1 MMSRTLAAL
10 ILATTL
16 LSGTASAASTFAK
29 ADAKSRYF
37 SSSDGVRLH
46 YLEAGKGPTIVFVP
60 GWTVPAWMWDPQIR
74 YFAKEHHVVAF
85 DPRSQGKSGRSDE
98 GNNIET
104 RARDIK
110 ELVEKLKVGPVVL
123 VGHSLAVAELVSY
136 VDQFGTSTVAGLV
149 LVDFALGP
157 FPKPEETAQFLGFV
171 HLVGRNRKEA
181 LGALGASFFKKPPP
195 PGYVDALMDDAMRT
209 PTNTALALLAS
220 LMGTDRKP
228 TLAKVKIP
236 VLYVIQPQYKEDGE
250 WLSRNVPS
258 AQVEVFDDAGHVL
271 FMDEPERFNSLV
283 YRFARSAFERR
294 YSPP

>member
-1 MMSRTLAAL
+1 MPRTLAAL
-10 ILATTL
+10 TLAATL
-16 LSGTASAASTFAK
+16 LSGTALAAPTFSK

-37 SSSDGVRLH
+37 RTSDGVRLH

-85 DPRSQGKSGRSDE
+85 DPRSQGKSARSDE
-98 GNNIET
+98 GNNPET

-110 ELVEKLKVGPVVL
+110 ELVEKLKVGRVVL
-123 VGHSLAVAELVSY
+123 VGHSLAVTELVSY

-149 LVDFALGP
+149 LVDFTLGP
-157 FPKPEETAQFLGFV
+157 LPKPEETAQFLGFV

-195 PGYVDALMDDAMRT
+195 PGYVDALLDDAMKT
-209 PTNTALALLAS
+209 PTNTAVALLAG

-228 TLAKVKIP
+228 MLAKVTIP
-236 VLYVIQPQYKEDGE
+236 VLYAIQHKYKEDGE
-250 WLSRNVPS
+250 WLRKNVPS
-258 AQVEVFDDAGHVL
+258 AQVEVFENAGHVL
-271 FMDEPERFNSLV
+271 FIDEPERFNSLV
-283 YRFARSAFERR
+283 YRFARAAFERR
-294 YSPP
+294 HSPE